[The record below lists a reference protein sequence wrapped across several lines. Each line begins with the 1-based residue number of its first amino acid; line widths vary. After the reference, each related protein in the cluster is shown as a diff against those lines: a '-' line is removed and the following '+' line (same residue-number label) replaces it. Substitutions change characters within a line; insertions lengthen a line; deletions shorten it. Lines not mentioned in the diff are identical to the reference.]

1 MNGLAADTH
10 AAIWYQS
17 KDPKLSKTALAAME
31 ATLQA
36 GDPIIIAS
44 ITLVEIAYL
53 VERGRLPAPTFDL
66 LEQDLRDP
74 LGCFELAPLDL
85 DVSRALRHI
94 PRNLVPDM
102 PDRIITATAYQRGLT
117 LITADSKIRMSG
129 VVATIW

>member
-17 KDPKLSKTALAAME
+17 KDPKLSKAALAAME

-36 GDPIIIAS
+36 GDPIVLAS

-53 VERGRLPAPTFDL
+53 AERGRLPTLAFDV
-66 LEQDLRDP
+66 LEQDLNDP

-102 PDRIITATAYQRGLT
+102 PDRIITATAFQRGLT
-117 LITADSKIRMSG
+117 LVTAGSKIRISG
-129 VVATIW
+129 LVATIW